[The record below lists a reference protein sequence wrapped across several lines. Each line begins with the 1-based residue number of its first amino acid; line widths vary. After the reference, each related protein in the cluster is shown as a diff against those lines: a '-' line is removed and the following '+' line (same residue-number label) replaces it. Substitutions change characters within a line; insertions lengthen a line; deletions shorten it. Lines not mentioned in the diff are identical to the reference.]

1 LDTRSKLNNTIK
13 RVGSKAAQ
21 TGKTPSVIETAIRL
35 SSHNPQ
41 SGKTLTEI
49 EADLQKEIDANQK
62 REA

>member
-1 LDTRSKLNNTIK
+1 LNRTIK

-21 TGKTPSVIETAIRL
+21 SGKTPDVIDTALRL

-49 EADLQKEIDANQK
+49 ETDLQKEIDANQK
-62 REA
+62 PEA